1 MGWQGLRLALG
12 HAVELRGAA
21 RTFFTE
27 LLRLSLWLRA
37 SSLASYLSV
46 NMGAVAAA
54 VEGAA
59 EGTAEGVVEGRLFGV
74 GVEADAPI
82 TGRGETKQSVGC
94 TRLLP
99 QQLKTSH
106 RRVCGR
112 CAPTGLENRLVS
124 LSPPSPPPQPG
135 SPPAGGALCVS
146 V

>member
-46 NMGAVAAA
+46 NIGAVAAA

-59 EGTAEGVVEGRLFGV
+59 EGAAEGVEEGRLFGV

-82 TGRGETKQSVGC
+82 TGRGETKQSVSC

-99 QQLKTSH
+99 QQLKNKSQA
-106 RRVCGR
+106 RVR
-112 CAPTGLENRLVS
+112 AMR
-124 LSPPSPPPQPG
+124 PPLQG
-135 SPPAGGALCVS
+135 
-146 V
+146 